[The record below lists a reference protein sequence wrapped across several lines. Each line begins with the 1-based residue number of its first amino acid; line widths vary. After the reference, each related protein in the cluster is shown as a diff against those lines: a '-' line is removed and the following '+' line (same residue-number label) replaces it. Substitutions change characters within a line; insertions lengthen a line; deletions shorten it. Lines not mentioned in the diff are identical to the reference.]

1 LVATEVTPD
10 ERCAIALD
18 VGGTSVRAGAV
29 GPNGELVAGSRRA
42 VPIDSGGTRDS
53 IVEGFGEALAGALA
67 RAERAGLRVLG
78 IAVAICGPFDY
89 RRGISLIRGVGKYD
103 ALYGVDL
110 GAALRERL
118 GLAEGLPLLF
128 DIDAWSFARGEA
140 WLGVACGYR
149 RAIAFTL
156 GTGVGSAF
164 LDEGR
169 VVTSGPGVPPLGWI
183 TGQRYREGI
192 LDNYVS
198 RAYIIERYRS
208 ALAAAGGDSAHDPGP
223 LPHPG
228 APLDVESIAR
238 RASSGDERALR
249 AFDEVAGRLGR
260 FIRDRHVIPFEA
272 ECLVFGGRIAR
283 SLDLFR
289 PALERSLTG
298 IPSLKTV
305 LASNDSEASAL
316 RGAAKLL
323 FDEAKG

>member
-1 LVATEVTPD
+1 VTPD

-29 GPNGELVAGSRRA
+29 GPDGELVAGSRRA
-42 VPIDSGGTRDS
+42 SPIDSGGTRDS
-53 IVEGFGEALAGALA
+53 IVEGFAEALAGALA
-67 RAERAGLRVLG
+67 RSRSAGLRVVG

-110 GAALRERL
+110 RAALRESL

-128 DIDAWSFARGEA
+128 DVDAWSFARGEA
-140 WLGVACGYR
+140 WLGVARGYR

-169 VVTSGPGVPPLGWI
+169 VVASGPGVPPLGWI

-198 RAYIIERYRS
+198 REYIIERYRS
-208 ALAAAGGDSAHDPGP
+208 ATAGAGGDSAQDSGP
-223 LPHPG
+223 PQAG
-228 APLDVESIAR
+228 AALDVESIAR
-238 RASSGDERALR
+238 RASGGDERGR
-249 AFDEVAGRLGR
+249 QVFDEVADRLGR

-289 PALERSLTG
+289 PGLERSLAG
-298 IPSLKTV
+298 IPSLQGL
-305 LASNDSEASAL
+305 LASADPEASAL

-323 FDEAKG
+323 FDEANA